1 MKFYTALFV
10 VLSGTWASAAE
21 TQVQSYSVKPA
32 HRLVVADTPKG
43 ACLSLATKPPS
54 CTSQITQQACCADP
68 TATWYGDRP
77 ARI

>member
-43 ACLSLATKPPS
+43 AGSISRDQTTILHLSNNT
-54 CTSQITQQACCADP
+54 TSLLC
-68 TATWYGDRP
+68 
-77 ARI
+77 